1 VRNWLITTKP
11 KTLEY
16 YEGMLVHAD
25 AGLHDQAIS
34 LFRSYVPDGSSV
46 LDIGAGAGAFA
57 TRLANAG
64 YAVTAI
70 DVDPGKWIPK
80 EIPFFEVDVNSGIAG
95 SVRDKFDAACCL
107 EVIEHVE
114 NPWKLFRDISE
125 TLRPGGRLLLSTP
138 NVASFLSRLIFLR
151 SGKFHQFG
159 DEDIAYG
166 HINPVTPFEMET
178 IADRAGLRV
187 LEMQPG
193 GYLPIFDL
201 SSLRPRSI
209 AFNFLRGLAY
219 LVSAGNKRGWCTLF
233 VMEKR

>member
-1 VRNWLITTKP
+1 MRNWLIMTKP

-16 YEGMLVHAD
+16 YKGMLVHAD

-34 LFRSYVPDGSSV
+34 LFRAYVPDGSSV
-46 LDIGAGAGAFA
+46 LDIGAGAGAFT
-57 TRLANAG
+57 TRLADAG

-80 EIPFFEVDVNSGIAG
+80 EIPFIEVDVNSGIAG

-159 DEDIAYG
+159 VEDIEYG
-166 HINPVTPFEMET
+166 HINPVTPLEMET
-178 IADRAGLRV
+178 IADRTGWRL
-187 LEMQPG
+187 LEVQPG

>member
-1 VRNWLITTKP
+1 LR
-11 KTLEY
+11 
-16 YEGMLVHAD
+16 
-25 AGLHDQAIS
+25 
-34 LFRSYVPDGSSV
+34 
-46 LDIGAGAGAFA
+46 
-57 TRLANAG
+57 
-64 YAVTAI
+64 
-70 DVDPGKWIPK
+70 
-80 EIPFFEVDVNSGIAG
+80 

-159 DEDIAYG
+159 TEDIAYG

-178 IADRAGLRV
+178 IADRAGWSV

-193 GYLPIFDL
+193 ATCRF
-201 SSLRPRSI
+201 SI
-209 AFNFLRGLAY
+209 
-219 LVSAGNKRGWCTLF
+219 
-233 VMEKR
+233 

>member
-1 VRNWLITTKP
+1 
-11 KTLEY
+11 
-16 YEGMLVHAD
+16 
-25 AGLHDQAIS
+25 
-34 LFRSYVPDGSSV
+34 V
-46 LDIGAGAGAFA
+46 LDIGAGAGAPREY
-57 TRLANAG
+57 RLRG
-64 YAVTAI
+64 HG
-70 DVDPGKWIPK
+70 VDADPDKWIPK

-178 IADRAGLRV
+178 IADRAGWRV
-187 LEMQPG
+187 LEVQPG

-219 LVSAGNKRGWCTLF
+219 LVSAGNKHGWCTFF